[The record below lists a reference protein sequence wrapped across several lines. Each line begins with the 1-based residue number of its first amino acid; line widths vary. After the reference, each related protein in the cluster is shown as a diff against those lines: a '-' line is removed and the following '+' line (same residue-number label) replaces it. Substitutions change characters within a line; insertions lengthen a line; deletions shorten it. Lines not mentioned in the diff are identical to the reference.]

1 MSISIENTVNALK
14 KNNMNVIRAKD
25 AGAVTKELDALIPED
40 ATLGHGGSMTIAL
53 SGIEEHLKSHFKN
66 YTDDRSVHHTLD
78 FYLASANA
86 ITEDGKIY
94 EVDGFSNR
102 ISCILNGP
110 KKVVIIASV
119 NKIVKDL
126 KEAEHRVMT
135 VAAPKNAI
143 RLNKKTPCAVTG
155 ECIALKTGKRCDS
168 PDRICSNTLIM
179 EKQTVKDRI
188 TVILVDEPLGY

>member
-1 MSISIENTVNALK
+1 
-14 KNNMNVIRAKD
+14 
-25 AGAVTKELDALIPED
+25 
-40 ATLGHGGSMTIAL
+40 
-53 SGIEEHLKSHFKN
+53 
-66 YTDDRSVHHTLD
+66 
-78 FYLASANA
+78 
-86 ITEDGKIY
+86 
-94 EVDGFSNR
+94 
-102 ISCILNGP
+102 
-110 KKVVIIASV
+110 
-119 NKIVKDL
+119 
-126 KEAEHRVMT
+126 MT